1 MEILDFLEDQENDKW
16 RCRSHGCKGSGE
28 ERVTLPLKETTNHDE
43 DYSKILLADYCNTAI
58 LQQVKRLQG
67 DALELRRT
75 NKELQLQNRD
85 LNVKLAAAQAHISTL
100 LAKKDMAEAEAAL
113 LRPANQELRR
123 QVEGLQNQRFS
134 EVEELVYLRWVNACL
149 RYELRNIMM
158 DSTVNCQA
166 MQLSKVLSPN
176 SGQRAKR
183 LVLEYAGAELATS
196 RTDNND
202 DGDCDTTSKSSESS
216 CGFPALEQRQNG
228 NKPSFIRKLSRTW
241 SRKRNNSF
249 GYVARPPADDRRD
262 TYNSTSIAES
272 LQIMSRSMVADK
284 YPAFKDRHKL
294 AVDSA
299 PEASS
304 SSSSAA
310 AAAATASLSARPP
323 PPPPPLPPPRPA
335 VMSSSSPLASSSDN
349 KLRFQR
355 APQVIELYHAMTKR
369 DVKKDA
375 PSTATAAAR
384 VSVDE
389 ARSSIIGEIENRSS
403 HLLAIKADVENQREL
418 VVSLAAEVRAADYTE
433 MEDVLAFV
441 TWLDGELALLVDER
455 AVLKHFNWPEAKADA
470 LRESAFQYRDL
481 RKLELELASFE
492 DDYGMKRDP
501 ALNRMQTVMERTEH
515 SIYCFL
521 RTRDKAAIRYK
532 ESGIPTNWMLDG
544 GLVGKVKCFAA
555 PQVHECFDQMKE
567 SSVKLAEKFMKR
579 VVLELDG
586 AGSDEL
592 VEEFLLLQGVRFAF
606 RVHQFAGG
614 FDDKTMQAFEELRSR
629 ARRTTPSCML

>member
-1 MEILDFLEDQENDKW
+1 
-16 RCRSHGCKGSGE
+16 
-28 ERVTLPLKETTNHDE
+28 
-43 DYSKILLADYCNTAI
+43 
-58 LQQVKRLQG
+58 
-67 DALELRRT
+67 
-75 NKELQLQNRD
+75 
-85 LNVKLAAAQAHISTL
+85 
-100 LAKKDMAEAEAAL
+100 
-113 LRPANQELRR
+113 
-123 QVEGLQNQRFS
+123 
-134 EVEELVYLRWVNACL
+134 
-149 RYELRNIMM
+149 
-158 DSTVNCQA
+158 
-166 MQLSKVLSPN
+166 
-176 SGQRAKR
+176 
-183 LVLEYAGAELATS
+183 
-196 RTDNND
+196 
-202 DGDCDTTSKSSESS
+202 
-216 CGFPALEQRQNG
+216 
-228 NKPSFIRKLSRTW
+228 
-241 SRKRNNSF
+241 
-249 GYVARPPADDRRD
+249 
-262 TYNSTSIAES
+262 
-272 LQIMSRSMVADK
+272 MVADK

-544 GLVGKVKCFAA
+544 GLVGK
-555 PQVHECFDQMKE
+555 MKE